1 MARYDLVLRGGSVL
15 DGTGAAAVSA
25 DVALDGDRIAAI
37 GTLAAGSGRE
47 EVDVSG
53 LTVAPGFIDVHT
65 HDDRALLVR
74 PDMAPKASQGVA
86 TVITGNC
93 GVSLAPLPAGDLPP
107 PLDLVAN
114 GESGRFRR
122 FADYLDALEARPAA
136 VNAACLVGHS
146 ALRVGA
152 MDDLDRPASE
162 GEISTMRR
170 ELTAALDAGAIGMS
184 SGLWYAPAIA
194 ATKSELV
201 SLARVPAR
209 RRRAL
214 RDAHAR

>member
-1 MARYDLVLRGGSVL
+1 
-15 DGTGAAAVSA
+15 
-25 DVALDGDRIAAI
+25 
-37 GTLAAGSGRE
+37 
-47 EVDVSG
+47 
-53 LTVAPGFIDVHT
+53 
-65 HDDRALLVR
+65 
-74 PDMAPKASQGVA
+74 MAPKASQGVA

-170 ELTAALDAGAIGMS
+170 ELTAALTRIHIRGCGAPSRASSATTAAS
-184 SGLWYAPAIA
+184 SGSFRWRKPYGA
-194 ATKSELV
+194 
-201 SLARVPAR
+201 
-209 RRRAL
+209 
-214 RDAHAR
+214 